1 MLTSKLKSFLGNALG
16 MGMGTCD
23 ANLVP
28 DFSRVLG
35 ARAIDDYHVQLFID
49 RPTSTRTLD
58 NLRDNGKLSVVV
70 VEIHNAESYQLKGRF
85 VSESNVTPEEQ
96 DYINTYLIN
105 FDKVA
110 VDIGLL
116 PGVLF
121 NYPHSDM
128 MTITM
133 EVQEIFEQ
141 TPKKGTGQKL

>member
-1 MLTSKLKSFLGNALG
+1 MLTSKLKSFLGSALG

-35 ARAIDDYHVQLFID
+35 ARAIDDYHIQFFID
-49 RPTSTRTLD
+49 LPTSTRTLD

-85 VSESNVTPEEQ
+85 VSESNVTAEEL

-116 PGVLF
+116 PGILF

-128 MTITM
+128 ITITM

>member
-35 ARAIDDYHVQLFID
+35 ARAIDDYHIQFFID
-49 RPTSTRTLD
+49 LPTSTRTLD

-85 VSESNVTPEEQ
+85 VSESNVTPEEL

-121 NYPHSDM
+121 NYRHSDM